1 MSGIVCAVRGG
12 PDSQP
17 TINKSIQLSIEKE
30 LPLFF
35 IYIVNLDFLSHTSG
49 SRTLVVTEELSEMG
63 EFILLVAKEYAA
75 KQGVEATGI
84 VLKGSVRDEIASYCH
99 KIQADYLVMGKPRIK
114 KGSSHFTEE
123 TLKHFIVLTE
133 EQTGAVVVLADE

>member
-17 TINKSIQLSIEKE
+17 TINKSISLSIEKN

-49 SRTLVVTEELSEMG
+49 SRTQIVTEELSEMG
-63 EFILLVAKEYAA
+63 EFILLVAEEYAT
-75 KQGVEATGI
+75 KQGVKATGV
-84 VLKGSVRDEIASYCH
+84 VLKGSVKEEIASYCH
-99 KIQADYLVMGKPRIK
+99 KINADYLVMGRPRIK
-114 KGSSHFTEE
+114 KASSHFTEE
-123 TLKHFIVLTE
+123 SFKHFIAITE
-133 EQTGAVVVLADE
+133 EQTGAVVVLANE